1 METIREPARDIP
13 IRDKVDVIVVGG
25 GPAGIG
31 AALAS
36 ARNGAKTVLIEKFG
50 GLGGQQ
56 TQGLNSVFSR
66 VDPELHN
73 GIVQEVLQRLM
84 EGGAMRRPDD
94 RQTRQ
99 NPMRARFIAR
109 YGEENIPKR
118 LLNTNVGWW
127 GGEKIFDLEY
137 YKYLL
142 DIMMQEAGVNM
153 YLHSFAAS
161 TIRDGNTLKG
171 IITEGKEGRRAVLG
185 KAIID
190 TTGDGDIAWKCGAPV
205 MDDTIP
211 LGRRKGRHMGSLT
224 AFYLGGV
231 DVGKWL
237 EFRKAHMDE
246 WGQMYGGHRMVR
258 EAREKGAYIRGDSII
273 LSPLHSVHGGGRIWV
288 MNPMYGPQEDH
299 HLWMAEEQT
308 NLEVSLRKQAFAV
321 QNLLKQQIPG
331 FEKCFVE
338 KTANYPVTTMHRI
351 IGDHVITVAE
361 MREGKTFEDSI
372 AINNQP
378 PDIWEVAGRFGYE
391 ILPHDVPYRSIVSKE
406 VDNLLAAGTTISC
419 GLFTDGGL
427 RYCTPSICTG
437 QAAGTATALAAKNN
451 ISPKD
456 LDMNLLKETLRKQG
470 AHVSVKDVPEEAIEP
485 YRFIKKISVVYKK
498 NPDIKIDEE
507 EIGKY

>member
-36 ARNGAKTVLIEKFG
+36 ARTGAKTVLIERFG
-50 GLGGQQ
+50 ALGGQQ

-84 EGGAMRRPDD
+84 NGGAMRKPDE
-94 RQTRQ
+94 RQIRQ
-99 NPMRARFIAR
+99 NPMRTHFIAR

-142 DIMMQEAGVNM
+142 DTMMQEAGVRM

-171 IITEGKEGRRAVLG
+171 IITEGKEGRRAILG

-211 LGRRKGRHMGSLT
+211 LGRRKDRHMGSLT
-224 AFYLGGV
+224 AFYIGGV

-237 EFRKAHMDE
+237 EYRKAHMDE

-288 MNPMYGPQEDH
+288 MNPMYGPREDN

-351 IGDHVITVAE
+351 IGDHVLTVAE

-391 ILPHDVPYRSIVSKE
+391 ILPHDIPYRCIVSKE

-419 GLFTDGGL
+419 GLFTNGGL
-427 RYCTPSICTG
+427 RYCTPSMCNG
-437 QAAGTATALAAKNN
+437 QAAGTAAALAAKNN
-451 ISPKD
+451 LSPKD
-456 LDMNLLKETLRKQG
+456 LDINLLRDTLREQS
-470 AHVSVKDVPEEAIEP
+470 AHVSVNDVSEEVIEP
-485 YRFIKKISVVYKK
+485 YKFMKKISKVNKK
-498 NPDIKIDEE
+498 NQDVNIDEE